1 MIDVVSALINPAIS
15 SLLKVGHEKW
25 LVSTEL
31 KTLRKVLRERLAR
44 EVRFNSEIG
53 QIIGLTENQKISA
66 YDLSVISG
74 IFAQALPLQDL
85 FPHKLDKDMIEKLPI
100 SVFNNSHKIRISVD
114 VTEADLIQR
123 IWHRHAI
130 AKIKISNKLN
140 PGDVKYLR
148 GLISVLEINLRTV
161 K

>member
-15 SLLKVGHEKW
+15 SLLKVGYEKW

-44 EVRFNSEIG
+44 EIRFNSEIG
-53 QIIGLTENQKISA
+53 QIVGLTENQKISA

-74 IFAQALPLQDL
+74 IFSQPLQLQDL
-85 FPHKLDKDMIEKLPI
+85 FPRKLDKAMIEKLP
-100 SVFNNSHKIRISVD
+100 SNVLNQAHKRHLIGD

-123 IWHRHAI
+123 
-130 AKIKISNKLN
+130 L
-140 PGDVKYLR
+140 
-148 GLISVLEINLRTV
+148 
-161 K
+161 